1 MKCSEYLWKRLEMDK
16 EMPEDVQPW
25 EVQAKVRSMLGK
37 DDIVSDTTGKVML
50 ERDANSVLG
59 RSQKALLARFNA
71 GDREGFDARVIDQL
85 KADDEYEAK
94 KGKQ

>member
-25 EVQAKVRSMLGK
+25 EVQERVRSMLGK
-37 DDIVSDTTGKVML
+37 ESIVSDTTGKVMP

-59 RSQKALLARFNA
+59 RSQKALLDRFNA